1 MDTARRFSALNWI
14 ALALLVISV
23 CINYADRT
31 SLAIAAKSLE
41 RDLHFGPDALGILL
55 GAFFWTYSLLQL
67 PAGKLIDRWN
77 VNWVYAAAF
86 LLWSGAMALTGLAN
100 SFSAFLGLRFVLGA
114 GESIAYPAYSKIIA
128 ATFPEDLRGT
138 ANALIDAGSKLGP
151 ALGVLV
157 GVKIIGWLSWRG
169 MFVAIGCVSL
179 LWLIP
184 WSVTA
189 ARLPVRRFSEASA
202 LAPTYRELFSKRAL
216 WGTALGLFGGNY
228 TWYFF
233 LTWLPYY
240 FETDRHYTLNRLAV
254 MGSLPF
260 WAVAASSML
269 FGIVAD
275 ALIRG
280 GRDAGRVRQAFVCAG
295 LLGCCVFMFAAVL
308 VSLEPVSNLLLILA
322 CVAMGLFSSN
332 CWALTQCLAG
342 LEAAGR
348 WTGIQNCMGNFPG
361 VIAPYVT
368 GIVLSKTHSFFAA
381 FAIACAILLLGVAGY
396 WFVIGKP
403 TPVSWRTS
411 MLSPAQNPG

>member
-1 MDTARRFSALNWI
+1 MDTAHRFRALNWI
-14 ALALLVISV
+14 ALALLVVSV

-41 RDLHFGPDALGILL
+41 RDLHFKPDALGILL

-100 SFSAFLGLRFVLGA
+100 SFAAFLSLRFVLGA
-114 GESIAYPAYSKIIA
+114 GESVAYPAYSKIIA

-169 MFVAIGCVSL
+169 MFVAIGCASL

-184 WSVTA
+184 WSLTA

-202 LAPTYRELFSKRAL
+202 LAPTYRELFSQRAL

-240 FETDRHYTLNRLAV
+240 FETDRHYTLNRLAF

-275 ALIRG
+275 ALIRR
-280 GRDAGRVRQAFVCAG
+280 GRDAGRVRQAFVCTG
-295 LLGCCVFMFAAVL
+295 LLSCSGFMFAAVL
-308 VSLEPVSNLLLILA
+308 VPLESVSNILLLLA
-322 CVAMGLFSSN
+322 CVGMGLFSSN
-332 CWALTQCLAG
+332 CWALTQRLAG

-348 WTGIQNCMGNFPG
+348 WTGIQNCIGNFPG

-368 GIVLSKTHSFFAA
+368 GVVLGKTHSFFAA
-381 FAIACAILLLGVAGY
+381 FAIACAILLLGVAGF
-396 WFVIGKP
+396 WLVIGKP
-403 TPVSWRTS
+403 TPVLWRTS
-411 MLSPAQNPG
+411 MPRPA